1 MFCTAQFESDSD
13 SSDSVL
19 IRNLILSLSDSLNM
33 IDSDPDS
40 DLVYDSCQ
48 SDSDS
53 DCCSSTSPI
62 VYEFEDLIKALR
74 SYYTV
79 L

>member
-1 MFCTAQFESDSD
+1 MI
-13 SSDSVL
+13 L
-19 IRNLILSLSDSLNM
+19 ILILNLILSLSDSLNL
-33 IDSDPDS
+33 IDSDPGS
-40 DLVYDSCQ
+40 DLVYDSCK

-62 VYEFEDLIKALR
+62 VYESEDLIKALG